1 MVAATYLAGET
12 GFFRRR
18 RQKYLSRPAF
28 IEADKRRQESDLVV
42 DYKNLIGKLTERAC
56 YVLRVVRFAARSHVV
71 DGLGKSP
78 EDFAFDVLNLY
89 LTEQINFAGDD
100 EDGLFRFLAEVMGN
114 DILDE
119 LRSSARK
126 TTKKVP
132 NLSRDGQDDPQAA
145 KGLDDFDSGFS
156 VDELVEGNLLK
167 ERLYSM
173 LEKSEPEL
181 YEVVYAVFELGA
193 LTPREIAELVR
204 TTPSEIQNRKKRL
217 RTFLAKHDLA
227 AAEKGKSA

>member
-1 MVAATYLAGET
+1 MVAATCLAGEA

-18 RQKYLSRPAF
+18 RQKNLFRPAF
-28 IEADKRRQESDLVV
+28 TEANKRRQERNLVV
-42 DYKNLIGKLTERAC
+42 DYEKLIGRLTERAC
-56 YVLRVVRFAARSHVV
+56 HVLGVMRFSAPDYVV

-89 LTEQINFAGDD
+89 LTEQLTFAGVD
-100 EDGLFRFLAEVMGN
+100 EEGLFRFLAEVMGN
-114 DILDE
+114 DILDAM
-119 LRSSARK
+119 RSSAQK

-132 NLSRDGQDDPQAA
+132 HLSRDGQDDPNSP
-145 KGLDDFDSGFS
+145 KGLDDFDSCFS
-156 VDELVEGNLLK
+156 VDELIEGNLLK

-181 YEVVYAVFELGA
+181 YEVAYAIFEFGA

-227 AAEKGKSA
+227 AAEGKSA